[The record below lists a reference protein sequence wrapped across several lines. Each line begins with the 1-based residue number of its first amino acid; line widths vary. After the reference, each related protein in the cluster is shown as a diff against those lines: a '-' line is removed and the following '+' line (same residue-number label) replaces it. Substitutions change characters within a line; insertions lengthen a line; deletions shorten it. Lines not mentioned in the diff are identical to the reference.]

1 MRPVPLATDHHT
13 TVTQRAETSARFV
26 AVGILL
32 NLVLGVVKLAGG
44 ILGHSYALVADAAES
59 LLDTLSSLLVWAGF
73 RVAAKPPDADHPYG
87 HGKASALAG
96 LFVAGTVFVAAAGIA
111 WESVHEIVTPHQGP
125 HWLTL
130 PLLAV
135 VVAVKE
141 IFSRRMLRLDAQ
153 FGATALKAEAW
164 HHRGDAITSAAA
176 FVGIA
181 IGVIGGKGYEAADDW
196 AALAAC
202 ALIAYNGVGIAR
214 AALGEIMDTA
224 VPLETE
230 TEIRRLAGVVPG
242 VRYVEKCR
250 VLRSGLSLLV
260 DIHVHVD
267 GAQSVRE
274 GHAIAHAVKDAL
286 MAAPLAIT
294 DVAVHIEPAR
304 A

>member
-1 MRPVPLATDHHT
+1 
-13 TVTQRAETSARFV
+13 
-26 AVGILL
+26 
-32 NLVLGVVKLAGG
+32 
-44 ILGHSYALVADAAES
+44 
-59 LLDTLSSLLVWAGF
+59 
-73 RVAAKPPDADHPYG
+73 
-87 HGKASALAG
+87 
-96 LFVAGTVFVAAAGIA
+96 
-111 WESVHEIVTPHQGP
+111 
-125 HWLTL
+125 
-130 PLLAV
+130 
-135 VVAVKE
+135 
-141 IFSRRMLRLDAQ
+141 MLRLDAEY
-153 FGATALKAEAW
+153 GATALKAEAW
-164 HHRGDAITSAAA
+164 HHRSDAITSAAA
-176 FVGIA
+176 FIGIA

-196 AALAAC
+196 AALLAC

-230 TEIRRLAGVVPG
+230 TEIRRLAGAVPG

-267 GAQSVRE
+267 GEQSVRA

-286 MAAPLAIT
+286 MAAPLTIS

>member
-1 MRPVPLATDHHT
+1 MKADPGQS
-13 TVTQRAETSARFV
+13 TVMERARTSARLV
-26 AVGILL
+26 AAGVGL
-32 NLVLGVVKLAGG
+32 NLLLGIAKLAGG
-44 ILGHSYALVADAAES
+44 IWGHSYALVADAAES

-73 RVAAKPPDADHPYG
+73 RVAAKPPDAEHPYG
-87 HGKASALAG
+87 HGKASAVAG

-111 WESVHEIVTPHQGP
+111 WQSVHEIITPHHGP

-135 VVAVKE
+135 VVALKE
-141 IFSRRMLRLDAQ
+141 FFSRRMLRLDAQ

-164 HHRGDAITSAAA
+164 HHRSDAITSAAA
-176 FVGIA
+176 FIGIA
-181 IGVIGGKGYEAADDW
+181 IGVIGGPGYEAADDW
-196 AALAAC
+196 AALLAC
-202 ALIAYNGVGIAR
+202 ALIAVNGVGIAR
-214 AALGEIMDTA
+214 GALGEIMDTA
-224 VPLETE
+224 VPLEME
-230 TEIRRLAGVVPG
+230 TEIRRLAGAVAG

-267 GAQSVRE
+267 GALTVRE

-286 MAAPLAIT
+286 IAAPLTIS
-294 DVAVHIEPAR
+294 DVAVHIEPVR

>member
-1 MRPVPLATDHHT
+1 MPSPTDRHT

-26 AVGILL
+26 ATGILL
-32 NLVLGVVKLAGG
+32 NLVLGVAKLAGG

-87 HGKASALAG
+87 HGKASAVAG
-96 LFVAGTVFVAAAGIA
+96 LFVAGTVFVAAAAIA
-111 WESVHEIVTPHQGP
+111 WESVHAIVTPHQGP

-130 PLLAV
+130 PLLAI
-135 VVAVKE
+135 VVALKE
-141 IFSRRMLRLDAQ
+141 FFSRRMLRLDAQ
-153 FGATALKAEAW
+153 YGATALKAEAW
-164 HHRGDAITSAAA
+164 HHRSDALTSGAA
-176 FVGIA
+176 FIGIA

-202 ALIAYNGVGIAR
+202 ALITYNGVGIAR

-224 VPLETE
+224 VPWETE

-267 GAQSVRE
+267 GTQSVRE
-274 GHAIAHAVKDAL
+274 GHEIAHAVKDAL

-304 A
+304 M

>member
-1 MRPVPLATDHHT
+1 MPTPNDNHR
-13 TVTQRAETSARFV
+13 TVTLRAENSARLV
-26 AVGILL
+26 GWGILL
-32 NLVLGVVKLAGG
+32 NLVLGAAKLAGG
-44 ILGHSYALVADAAES
+44 IWGHSYALVADAAES

-96 LFVAGTVFVAAAGIA
+96 LFVAGVVFLAAAGIA
-111 WESVHEIVTPHQGP
+111 WESVHEIITPHQGP

-130 PLLAV
+130 PLLAL

-141 IFSRRMLRLDAQ
+141 YFSRRVLRLDAQ
-153 FGATALKAEAW
+153 YGATALKAEAW
-164 HHRGDAITSAAA
+164 HHRSDALTSAAA

-181 IGVIGGKGYEAADDW
+181 IGVIGGQGYEAADDW
-196 AALAAC
+196 AALLAC
-202 ALIAYNGVGIAR
+202 AFIAYNGVGIAR
-214 AALGEIMDTA
+214 AALGEIMDTV

-230 TEIRRLAGVVPG
+230 SEIRRLAGAVPG

-267 GAQSVRE
+267 GALTVRE

-286 MAAPLAIT
+286 GAAPLAIS
-294 DVAVHIEPAR
+294 DVAVHIEPVRPSA
-304 A
+304 

>member
-1 MRPVPLATDHHT
+1 MDSPHNLA
-13 TVTQRAETSARFV
+13 TQRAETSARLV
-26 AVGILL
+26 SAGILL

-44 ILGHSYALVADAAES
+44 ILGHSYALIADAAES

-87 HGKASALAG
+87 HGKASALSG
-96 LFVAGTVFVAAAGIA
+96 LAVAGVVFAAALVIA
-111 WESVHEIVTPHQGP
+111 TESVHAILTPHRGP

-130 PLLAV
+130 PLLAAAV
-135 VVAVKE
+135 VVKE
-141 IFSRRMLRLDAQ
+141 FFSRRMLRLDAK

-164 HHRGDAITSAAA
+164 HHRSDAFTSGAA
-176 FVGIA
+176 FIGIA

-202 ALIAYNGVGIAR
+202 VLIAFNGVGIAR
-214 AALGEIMDTA
+214 GALGEIMDAA
-224 VPLETE
+224 VPVEVE
-230 TEIRRLAGVVPG
+230 AEIRRLAGAVPG

-267 GAQSVRE
+267 GALSVRE

-286 MAAPLAIT
+286 VSAPLAIT

-304 A
+304 G

>member
-1 MRPVPLATDHHT
+1 MPTSNDSHR
-13 TVTQRAETSARFV
+13 TVTQRAETSARLV
-26 AVGILL
+26 ASGILL
-32 NLVLGVVKLAGG
+32 NLVLGVAKLAGG
-44 ILGHSYALVADAAES
+44 IWGHSYALIADAAES

-96 LFVAGTVFVAAAGIA
+96 LFVASVVFLAAAGIS
-111 WESVHEIVTPHQGP
+111 WQSINKIITPHLGP

-135 VVAVKE
+135 VVALKE
-141 IFSRRMLRLDAQ
+141 FFARRVLRLDAQ
-153 FGATALKAEAW
+153 YGATALKAEAW
-164 HHRGDAITSAAA
+164 HHRSDALTSAAA
-176 FVGIA
+176 FIGIS
-181 IGVIGGKGYEAADDW
+181 IGVIGGQGYEAADDW
-196 AALAAC
+196 AALLAC
-202 ALIAYNGVGIAR
+202 TFIAYNGVWIAR
-214 AALGEIMDTA
+214 SALGEIMDTV
-224 VPLETE
+224 VPAETE
-230 TEIRRLAGVVPG
+230 AEIRRLAGAVPG

-267 GAQSVRE
+267 GSLSVRE

-286 MAAPLAIT
+286 GAAPLAIS

-304 A
+304 D

>member
-1 MRPVPLATDHHT
+1 MSSPDPTHAATTH
-13 TVTQRAETSARFV
+13 RAHASARI
-26 AVGILL
+26 VGQGVLL
-32 NLVLGVVKLAGG
+32 NLVLGVAKLAGG
-44 ILGHSYALVADAAES
+44 IWGHSYALVADAAES
-59 LLDTLSSLLVWAGF
+59 LLDTLASVLVWAGF

-96 LFVAGTVFVAAAGIA
+96 LSVAGTVLLAAAGIA
-111 WESVHEIVTPHQGP
+111 VQSVHEIITPHHGP

-135 VVAVKE
+135 VVALKE
-141 IFSRRMLRLDAQ
+141 YFSRRMLRLDAQ
-153 FGATALKAEAW
+153 YGATALKAEAW
-164 HHRGDAITSAAA
+164 HHRSDAITSAAA
-176 FVGIA
+176 FIGIA
-181 IGVIGGKGYEAADDW
+181 IGVMGGEGYEAADDW
-196 AALAAC
+196 AALLAC
-202 ALIAYNGVGIAR
+202 AVIAANGLGIAR

-224 VPLETE
+224 VPGETE
-230 TEIRRLAGVVPG
+230 AEVRRIAGTVPG

-267 GAQSVRE
+267 GGQTVRD

-286 MAAPLAIT
+286 IAAPLAIS

-304 A
+304 AVT